1 MTLLENLA
9 FYPTLFY
16 NLLRN
21 RLSSIDWPWYNRID
35 ETVILGA
42 LPFKSMINE
51 LIDKEN
57 VGGVVCMTEPH
68 EVEHSWVAAKQDW
81 EAKGVSYYWLPIRD
95 FFYTTDVSNVH
106 DAVKFIRNFENS
118 GKSVYVHCKAGRTR
132 STMVSEKN
140 RISIHGRQLQ
150 KNKWYSPAAYTL
162 IKSKRPRI
170 VLYHQQWTTVEDY
183 AKKYVWGEK
192 SNK

>member
-9 FYPTLFY
+9 FYPSLFY
-16 NLLRN
+16 SLLRN

-51 LIDKEN
+51 LIEKEH
-57 VGGVVCMTEPH
+57 VGGILCTTEPH
-68 EVEHSWVAAKQDW
+68 EVEHSWAAAKQDW

-95 FFYTTDVSNVH
+95 FFYTTDTSNVH

-132 STMVSEKN
+132 STMIVLCYLME
-140 RISIHGRQLQ
+140 

-170 VLYHQQWTTVEDY
+170 VLYHQQWTTIEDY
-183 AKKYVWGEK
+183 AKKYVWGK
-192 SNK
+192 NQTSNM